1 MKNLIKSIW
10 KIIFREHPAF
20 WSCIILYFICCK
32 LIVNLTK
39 DILFS
44 IVASLVVV
52 SIMYFIFDFLY
63 SSIIK
68 ELINDIKLEKKIL
81 DDEDKIKKNIKI
93 KY

>member
-10 KIIFREHPAF
+10 KIIFREHPVF
-20 WSCIILYFICCK
+20 WVYIILYFICCK

-63 SSIIK
+63 SRIIK
-68 ELINDIKLEKKIL
+68 ELINDIKLE
-81 DDEDKIKKNIKI
+81 NIG
-93 KY
+93 